1 MKPDKFSCSIFYT
14 CIPVKKVYFTHI
26 HSCRFHCVN
35 LSINDICFLGTELYF
50 ITTRHGCQY
59 IHLMDWTCL
68 LSGTLPSILVVTSTA
83 LVFSP
88 CTCARM
94 LPRNRLS
101 PRFIRYLCKDASDKL
116 PPKSGKLVELSLS
129 IVDQKHGKHY
139 TKKSPGSALLRC
151 YWWEV
156 TAISCL
162 QINNL
167 PCLWLQLS

>member
-94 LPRNRLS
+94 LQISSLLNLESWLSWVCQLWTKSMGNTTPKNLQVRLS
-101 PRFIRYLCKDASDKL
+101 LGATDEKW
-116 PPKSGKLVELSLS
+116 
-129 IVDQKHGKHY
+129 
-139 TKKSPGSALLRC
+139 LLFPVCR
-151 YWWEV
+151 
-156 TAISCL
+156 
-162 QINNL
+162 
-167 PCLWLQLS
+167 